1 MLFLHLS
8 LWFHQRKPQVKYEH
22 QEWDLFPTN
31 LLTEARWLE
40 YVASTA
46 TKSESRLM
54 LLYYNKE
61 PPMKNVY
68 RFTEYRINHVRNRR
82 SGMGGT
88 MVSRQI
94 DHLHNLRLQLDR
106 RLRKHPSRYKR
117 RNYYQ
122 PVPRYKG
129 GYDTRG
135 KLPATINHLVDR
147 LRERAEPAII
157 CHFVPTSEESLRL

>member
-1 MLFLHLS
+1 
-8 LWFHQRKPQVKYEH
+8 
-22 QEWDLFPTN
+22 
-31 LLTEARWLE
+31 
-40 YVASTA
+40 
-46 TKSESRLM
+46 
-54 LLYYNKE
+54 
-61 PPMKNVY
+61 MKKIV

-82 SGMGGT
+82 SGLGGT

-122 PVPRYKG
+122 PVPRYTG

-147 LRERAEPAII
+147 LRDHAKPAVIF
-157 CHFVPTSEESLRL
+157 HFAISDKELMVKDSSTG